1 MIRTG
6 LSIVITGAATFLA
19 AVGIDDSAMAPV
31 AQRPAT
37 AMASY
42 VETPGSLAIDGAT
55 PSAQEIRP
63 GSDGLYYLDANING
77 GQRLRFLVDTGAS
90 VTVLTARDARLIG
103 LDAAASVGG
112 PKLRTAGGARSARF
126 GTIDRMSVAGR
137 GLRNIEA
144 AVIDDGLPVSLLG
157 QNALAEL
164 GTITL
169 GKGRMTID

>member
-6 LSIVITGAATFLA
+6 ILTIGAGAAAFLA
-19 AVGIDDSAMAPV
+19 TVGANGGVDTPV
-31 AQRPAT
+31 SLRPAT

-42 VETPGSLAIDGAT
+42 VETPGRLPIDRVLSTHEIAPGA
-55 PSAQEIRP
+55 
-63 GSDGLYYLDANING
+63 DGLYYLDARIPG

-90 VTVLTARDARLIG
+90 LTVLTARDARLIG

-137 GLRNIEA
+137 ELRNIEA

-157 QNALAEL
+157 QNALSEL

>member
-1 MIRTG
+1 MIKTG
-6 LSIVITGAATFLA
+6 ILMVGTGAAAFL
-19 AVGIDDSAMAPV
+19 SALDVSGGVDAPV

-42 VETPGSLAIDGAT
+42 VEMPGHLPAGGSSLST
-55 PSAQEIRP
+55 HEIGP
-63 GSDGLYYLDANING
+63 GPDGLYYLDAKVTG
-77 GQRLRFLVDTGAS
+77 GQQLRFLVDTGAS

-137 GLRNIEA
+137 ELRNIEA
-144 AVIDDGLPVSLLG
+144 AVIEDGLPVSLLG

>member
-1 MIRTG
+1 MVAAG
-6 LSIVITGAATFLA
+6 AAAFLAGTGAND
-19 AVGIDDSAMAPV
+19 GAMAPV
-31 AQRPAT
+31 GLRPAT

-42 VETPGSLAIDGAT
+42 VEAPGSLTVDGAAL
-55 PSAQEIRP
+55 SSQEIRP
-63 GSDGLYYLDANING
+63 GPDGLYYLDANVAN

-90 VTVLTARDARLIG
+90 VTVLTGRDARLIG
-103 LDAAASVGG
+103 LDTAASVGG
-112 PKLRTAGGARSARF
+112 PKLRTAGGAKSARF

-137 GLRNIEA
+137 ELRNIEA

-157 QNALAEL
+157 QNALAGL

>member
-1 MIRTG
+1 MVAASAAAFVAG
-6 LSIVITGAATFLA
+6 TGANDG
-19 AVGIDDSAMAPV
+19 VMAPV
-31 AQRPAT
+31 GLRPAT

-42 VETPGSLAIDGAT
+42 VEAPGSLTVDGTAL
-55 PSAQEIRP
+55 SSQEIRP
-63 GSDGLYYLDANING
+63 GPDGLYYLDANVAN

-103 LDAAASVGG
+103 LDTAASTGG
-112 PKLRTAGGARSARF
+112 PKLRTAGGAKSARF

-137 GLRNIEA
+137 ELRNIEA

-157 QNALAEL
+157 QNALAGL

>member
-1 MIRTG
+1 MVG
-6 LSIVITGAATFLA
+6 TGAAAFL
-19 AVGIDDSAMAPV
+19 SALGASGSADAPV

-42 VETPGSLAIDGAT
+42 VEAPVQRPEGGVGVTANAIYAG
-55 PSAQEIRP
+55 P
-63 GSDGLYYLDANING
+63 DGLFYLDATHSG

-90 VTVLTARDARLIG
+90 VTVLTGRDARLIG
-103 LDAAASVGG
+103 LTAAASAGG

-137 GLRNIEA
+137 ELRNIEA

-169 GKGRMTID
+169 GKGQMIIH

>member
-31 AQRPAT
+31 AQHPAT

-42 VETPGSLAIDGAT
+42 VETPGHLATAGAT
-55 PSAQEIRP
+55 LSAQEIRP
-63 GSDGLYYLDANING
+63 GPDGLYYLDASLAG

-90 VTVLTARDARLIG
+90 VTVLTARDARMIG
-103 LDAAASVGG
+103 LAATSVGG

-126 GTIDRMSVAGR
+126 GTIDRLSVAGR
-137 GLRNIEA
+137 ELRNIEA
-144 AVIDDGLPVSLLG
+144 AVIEDGLPVSLLG

>member
-6 LSIVITGAATFLA
+6 ILTVGAGAAAFLA
-19 AVGIDDSAMAPV
+19 ALGVNGGVNTSA
-31 AQRPAT
+31 AQHPPT

-42 VETPGSLAIDGAT
+42 VETPVRLPVDAVLSTHEIAPGA
-55 PSAQEIRP
+55 
-63 GSDGLYYLDANING
+63 DGLYYLDAKIPDG
-77 GQRLRFLVDTGAS
+77 PRLRFLVDTGAS

-103 LDAAASVGG
+103 LDAAASAGG
-112 PKLRTAGGARSARF
+112 PKLRTAGGAKSARF

-137 GLRNIEA
+137 ELRNIEA

-169 GKGRMTID
+169 GKGRMRID